1 MGLNQPG
8 WVGKKLQSPGADVSG
23 LPSKKGKG
31 KKNTVKMEGG
41 KMLLGSEMKNNTKN
55 PGALKQ

>member
-1 MGLNQPG
+1 MDINKEG
-8 WVGKKLQSPGADVSG
+8 WVGAKLKSPGAVVSG

-31 KKNTVKMEGG
+31 VKNTVTMMGG
-41 KMLLGSEMKNNTKN
+41 KMLLGGMEKNNTKN

>member
-1 MGLNQPG
+1 MDINKKG
-8 WVGKKLQSPGADVSG
+8 WVGAKLSSPGAVVSG

-31 KKNTVKMEGG
+31 KKNTVKMEAG
-41 KMLLGSEMKNNTKN
+41 KMLLGKQMSNTTKN